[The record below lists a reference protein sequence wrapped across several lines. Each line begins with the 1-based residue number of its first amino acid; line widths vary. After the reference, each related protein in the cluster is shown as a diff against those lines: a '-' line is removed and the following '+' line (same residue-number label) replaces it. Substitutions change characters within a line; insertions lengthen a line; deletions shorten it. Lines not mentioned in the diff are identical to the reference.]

1 MVTPG
6 VVMMLSLPDV
16 DRLDRAIFSA
26 ILLAFATVGAVVAT
40 RIPGNRVGW
49 LFLAAGLLGSLDMVT
64 TIYARLAWE
73 AELPGGVVAAWVEQL
88 VFFPSVIL
96 LVAPAL
102 FFPDGRLPSP
112 RWRWVVGAMLVAAV
126 GLGAGSAL
134 TPGELN
140 AIPAPNPLGVEALDP
155 DESLLF
161 GFGFLILFSL
171 TLLGTAGSIV
181 FRFRRSQGVER
192 QQLKWFAYAATWAGA
207 GVATTFLV
215 ATLTQEFGMTTPGW
229 IGTLLG
235 PLVLLGILAVPVAA
249 GMAILRYRLYDI
261 DVVISRTLVYGS
273 LAVFITV
280 VYVGTVVGVGQFVGS
295 GDEPSPVLAVTATAV
310 VAVAFQPMRRRLQRV
325 ANRMVFGRRATPYEV
340 LSTFSQ
346 RVAAVDPDVLSQIA
360 RSLAEGTTAEAASV
374 WMSRSAEMQLIA
386 SWPGDPSLPSMVPVD
401 QVPAEHGE
409 PVIHDGEQLGLVT
422 LRLPPGQPFS
432 PVDARLLEQ
441 VAAGL
446 GLALRNLRL
455 TEDLRE
461 RVVELRESRRRIV
474 AVQDRTRRKLERD
487 LHDGAQQ
494 RLVAL
499 KIKLGIAVT
508 MAAKARLAEVEK
520 ALGEI
525 RVGADD
531 AIDSVRD
538 FARGIYPPLL
548 EAEGLGVAVRARTR
562 KMPLPV
568 TVQAAGVGRHPRE
581 LEATVYFCVLEAL
594 DNAVR
599 HSGGSS
605 VLVVLDESDGHLR
618 FEVRDD
624 GDGFDL
630 SSTGR
635 GTGISNMAD
644 RLDAVEG
651 VLEVSSEPGRGT
663 VVSGRIPLAVLV
675 TT

>member
-1 MVTPG
+1 MP
-6 VVMMLSLPDV
+6 S
-16 DRLDRAIFSA
+16 
-26 ILLAFATVGAVVAT
+26 
-40 RIPGNRVGW
+40 RV
-49 LFLAAGLLGSLDMVT
+49 
-64 TIYARLAWE
+64 
-73 AELPGGVVAAWVEQL
+73 
-88 VFFPSVIL
+88 
-96 LVAPAL
+96 PA
-102 FFPDGRLPSP
+102 DH
-112 RWRWVVGAMLVAAV
+112 V
-126 GLGAGSAL
+126 
-134 TPGELN
+134 
-140 AIPAPNPLGVEALDP
+140 
-155 DESLLF
+155 
-161 GFGFLILFSL
+161 
-171 TLLGTAGSIV
+171 
-181 FRFRRSQGVER
+181 Q
-192 QQLKWFAYAATWAGA
+192 
-207 GVATTFLV
+207 
-215 ATLTQEFGMTTPGW
+215 
-229 IGTLLG
+229 
-235 PLVLLGILAVPVAA
+235 
-249 GMAILRYRLYDI
+249 
-261 DVVISRTLVYGS
+261 
-273 LAVFITV
+273 
-280 VYVGTVVGVGQFVGS
+280 
-295 GDEPSPVLAVTATAV
+295 
-310 VAVAFQPMRRRLQRV
+310 
-325 ANRMVFGRRATPYEV
+325 
-340 LSTFSQ
+340 
-346 RVAAVDPDVLSQIA
+346 
-360 RSLAEGTTAEAASV
+360 
-374 WMSRSAEMQLIA
+374 
-386 SWPGDPSLPSMVPVD
+386 
-401 QVPAEHGE
+401 AEHGE

-474 AVQDRTRRKLERD
+474 AVQDRTRRKLERN

-508 MAAKARLAEVEK
+508 MAAKAGLAEVEK
-520 ALGEI
+520 ALAEI

-548 EAEGLGVAVRARTR
+548 EAEGLGVAVKARTR

-568 TVQAAGVGRHPRE
+568 TVQAAGVGRHPRG

-605 VLVVLDESDGHLR
+605 LLVVLDEAHGHLR
-618 FEVRDD
+618 FQVRDD

-630 SSTGR
+630 SSTDR

-651 VLEVSSEPGRGT
+651 VLDVSSEPGRGT
-663 VVSGRIPLAVLV
+663 VVSGRIPLAVMV